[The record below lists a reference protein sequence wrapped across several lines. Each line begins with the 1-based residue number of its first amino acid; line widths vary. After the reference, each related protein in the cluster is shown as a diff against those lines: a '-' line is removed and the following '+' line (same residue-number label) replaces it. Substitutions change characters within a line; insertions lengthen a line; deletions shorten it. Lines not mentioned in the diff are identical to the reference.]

1 MKVESLVRTS
11 ALSSYRKPSVQRRGR
26 AVEQADRHTG
36 LEKYRL
42 LWRLCS
48 GSGWQRWSWCCFV
61 ICTRRAY
68 GPAWGTTTPRYIG

>member
-1 MKVESLVRTS
+1 MNKVESLVRTS

-48 GSGWQRWSWCCFV
+48 GSGLAALVVVLLCYLYPPGLWPGLGYHDA
-61 ICTRRAY
+61 TL
-68 GPAWGTTTPRYIG
+68 